1 MKFFGKPLR
10 KGYRGGIIQME
21 GIPTNGSPLF
31 GQKLLRQAWGSIWDG
46 VISLIYEKLSFI
58 PNNVQNKADD
68 GNDERTKKVQFF
80 MRDHAPHPLF
90 HFLGGE
96 SCTGGTV
103 RRFWVSLPG
112 LSAKTILSGF
122 DQMCKFKIRLRCR
135 FFGAG
140 GDFLQPRIAIMA
152 GGVYNGEKSGGV
164 RPLEGSD
171 P

>member
-1 MKFFGKPLR
+1 
-10 KGYRGGIIQME
+10 ME

-31 GQKLLRQAWGSIWDG
+31 GQKLLRQAGERMDG
-46 VISLIYEKLSFI
+46 VISYIREIIIYS
-58 PNNVQNKADD
+58 NNVQNKADD

-135 FFGAG
+135 FSVPEAIFAAKNCNYG
-140 GDFLQPRIAIMA
+140 GRRI
-152 GGVYNGEKSGGV
+152 
-164 RPLEGSD
+164 
-171 P
+171 

>member
-1 MKFFGKPLR
+1 MVAPCLDR
-10 KGYRGGIIQME
+10 NY
-21 GIPTNGSPLF
+21 SV
-31 GQKLLRQAWGSIWDG
+31 KLASLWDG

-140 GDFLQPRIAIMA
+140 GDFLQLRIAIMA